1 MRRALIV
8 DDDPNLL
15 RLLSL
20 RLQKEGFEV
29 REAKSA
35 EQALA
40 LLGAAVPDVVITDL
54 RMSGM
59 DGMALFDEI
68 HREHPTLPV
77 ILLTAHGSI
86 SDAVKATRRGM
97 FGYLTK
103 PFEAKDLMHE
113 VERALALAGAAPATA
128 DAEGWRAQIVTR
140 NPGLEKVLADAKLV
154 AESDA
159 SVLIQG
165 ESGTGKELLARA
177 IHRASSRRGKP
188 MVAVNCAAIPE
199 PLLESEL
206 FGHVKGAFTGA
217 VRDHQGLFQAASAG
231 TLFLDE
237 VGDMPLAL
245 QVKLLRALQ
254 EREVRPVGS
263 ARPVS
268 VDVRIISATHRD
280 LPAEI
285 AAGRFREDLYYRL
298 NVVGLLLPP
307 LSARREDIPL
317 LASSFLQQL
326 AQRYK
331 REINGFAP
339 EALQALVAAS
349 WPGNVRQLY
358 NAVERC
364 VALCTS
370 PIIPAALV
378 ERAIAAPP
386 GDLASFDEARRG
398 FERDY
403 LLQLLRL
410 TDGNVTQAAKLAKR
424 NRSDFYS
431 LLARHEIEPSVF
443 KPKR

>member
-40 LLGAAVPDVVITDL
+40 LLGAGVPDIVITDL

-113 VERALALAGAAPATA
+113 VERALALAGAPPPV
-128 DAEGWRAQIVTR
+128 DAGGWRAEIVTR
-140 NPGLEKVLADAKLV
+140 NPGLEKVLADARLV

-177 IHRASSRRGKP
+177 IHRASARRGKP

-217 VRDHQGLFQAASAG
+217 TRDHQGLFQAASGG

-263 ARPVS
+263 TRAVA
-268 VDVRIISATHRD
+268 VDVRILSATHRD
-280 LPAEI
+280 LTAEI

-298 NVVGLLLPP
+298 NVVSLVLPP

-317 LASSFLQQL
+317 LAARFLQQL
-326 AQRYK
+326 AERYK

-339 EALQALVAAS
+339 EALQALVSAS

-370 PIIPAALV
+370 SIVPAALV
-378 ERAIAAPP
+378 ERAIATPS

-431 LLARHEIEPSVF
+431 LLARHEIDPSVF
-443 KPKR
+443 KPRR